1 LLSSGGAAVA
11 VIAFSVRAAE
21 ARPSAWWL
29 GPLVAMG
36 QMALT
41 WYFLHIV
48 VGLGS
53 VAAAGLA
60 TSQPL
65 PVAEACGVLF
75 FAVAVF
81 VSWLWKSRFRH
92 GPLEWVMR
100 QVAG

>member
-1 LLSSGGAAVA
+1 
-11 VIAFSVRAAE
+11 
-21 ARPSAWWL
+21 
-29 GPLVAMG
+29 MG

-41 WYFLHIV
+41 WYFLHLV

-53 VAAAGLA
+53 VVGAGLA

-65 PVAEACGVLF
+65 PLAEACGVLF
-75 FAVAVF
+75 FALAVF
-81 VSWLWKSRFRH
+81 VSWLWKRRFRH